1 MVKPYLSLFIMAL
14 RINLKPF
21 MDYLATIQQ
30 PIMQELEDFGN
41 YFKQQFTSNVEL
53 LNRALSYVSESAGK
67 LMRPTLVLLV
77 AKSLGKVDERTFAAA
92 TAMELLHSASLLHD
106 DVIDESDKRRG
117 RPSLNSKFN
126 NNIAVLTGDYLF
138 SQALNS
144 TAKTGD
150 IRIIEQLAIL
160 GKELSRGEVLQV
172 ELEQEGTYSEDNYF
186 KVIYNKTASLFVC
199 SSLCAVYSVGG
210 KDEYAP
216 AFENFGKCV
225 GICFQI
231 KDDIFDYFNNDI
243 GKPTGSDMREGK
255 ITLPA
260 LYVLNNS
267 ENEALVPIKKK
278 LSSGVS
284 LDEKEIE
291 TLIDIAKNEG
301 GVEYANQC
309 IERYRAEAIESLPKD
324 ISPELR
330 DALIAYLDYTIS
342 RTK

>member
-1 MVKPYLSLFIMAL
+1 
-14 RINLKPF
+14 
-21 MDYLATIQQ
+21 MDYLATIQA
-30 PIMQELEDFGN
+30 PIMQEIDDFSI

-53 LNRALSYVSESAGK
+53 LNTALSYISESPGK
-67 LMRPTLVLLV
+67 LMRPMLVLLI
-77 AKSLGKVDERTFAAA
+77 AKSLGRVSEQAFAAA
-92 TAMELLHSASLLHD
+92 SAMELLHSASLLHD

-117 RPSLNSKFN
+117 RPSLNVTFN

-144 TAKTGD
+144 AAKTGD
-150 IRIIEQLAIL
+150 IRIIEELAKL
-160 GKELSRGEVLQV
+160 GKELSSGEVLQV
-172 ELEQEGTYSEDNYF
+172 ELEQEGTYSEENYF

-199 SSLCAVYSVGG
+199 SALCAVYSVGG
-210 KDEYAP
+210 KDEYAS
-216 AFENFGKCV
+216 AFENYGKCV

-267 ENEALVPIKKK
+267 RNPLLVPIKEK
-278 LSSGVS
+278 LSSGTN

-301 GVEYANQC
+301 GVEYANSC
-309 IERYRAEAIESLPKD
+309 IEKYRAEAIASLPDD
-324 ISPELR
+324 ISPDLH
-330 DALIAYLDYTIS
+330 DALVAYMDYVINRS
-342 RTK
+342 K

>member
-1 MVKPYLSLFIMAL
+1 
-14 RINLKPF
+14 
-21 MDYLATIQQ
+21 MDYLATIQA
-30 PIMQELEDFGN
+30 PIKQEIDDFGI
-41 YFKQQFTSNVEL
+41 YFKQQFTSNIGL
-53 LNRALSYVSESAGK
+53 LNSALSYVSESAGK
-67 LMRPTLVLLV
+67 LMRPMLVLLI
-77 AKSLGKVDERTFAAA
+77 AKSLGKVTERAFAAA
-92 TAMELLHSASLLHD
+92 SAMELLHSASLLHD

-117 RPSLNSKFN
+117 RPSLNITFN

-138 SQALNS
+138 SQALNNA
-144 TAKTGD
+144 AKTGD
-150 IRIIEQLAIL
+150 IRIIEELAKL
-160 GKELSRGEVLQV
+160 GKELSSGEVLQV
-172 ELEQEGTYSEDNYF
+172 ELEQEGTYSEENYF

-267 ENEALVPIKKK
+267 NNPSLAPIKEK
-278 LSSGVS
+278 LSSGIN
-284 LDEKEIE
+284 LDENEIE
-291 TLIDIAKNEG
+291 ILIEIAKSEG
-301 GVEYANQC
+301 GVEYANAC
-309 IERYRAEAIESLPKD
+309 IAKYRAQAIASLPSD
-324 ISPELR
+324 IAPELR
-330 DALIAYLDYTIS
+330 DALVAYMDYTIS

>member
-1 MVKPYLSLFIMAL
+1 MRKPF
-14 RINLKPF
+14 F
-21 MDYLATIQQ
+21 MDYLTTIQA
-30 PIMQELEDFGN
+30 PIRQEIDDFSI
-41 YFKQQFTSNVEL
+41 YFKQQFTSNISL
-53 LNRALSYVSESAGK
+53 LNSALSYVSESAGK
-67 LMRPTLVLLV
+67 LMRPMLVLLI
-77 AKSLGKVDERTFAAA
+77 AKSLGKVSERAFAAA
-92 TAMELLHSASLLHD
+92 SAMELLHSASLLHD

-117 RPSLNSKFN
+117 RPSLNIAFN

-138 SQALNS
+138 SQALNNA
-144 TAKTGD
+144 AKTCD
-150 IRIIEQLAIL
+150 IRIIEELAKL
-160 GKELSRGEVLQV
+160 GKELSSGEVLQV
-172 ELEQEGTYSEDNYF
+172 ELEQEGTYSEENYF

-267 ENEALVPIKKK
+267 KNPALEPIKEK
-278 LSSGVS
+278 LSTGIN

-291 TLIDIAKNEG
+291 ILIGIAKNEG
-301 GVEYANQC
+301 GVEYANAC
-309 IERYRAEAIESLPKD
+309 IEKYRAEAVTSLPKD
-324 ISPELR
+324 IAPELH
-330 DALIAYLDYTIS
+330 DALVAYMDYVIN
-342 RTK
+342 RNK

>member
-1 MVKPYLSLFIMAL
+1 MAL

-53 LNRALSYVSESAGK
+53 LNRALSYVGESAGK

-150 IRIIEQLAIL
+150 IRIIEQLAKL
-160 GKELSRGEVLQV
+160 GKELSSGEVLQV

-199 SSLCAVYSVGG
+199 SSLCAVYSVGS

-278 LSSGVS
+278 LSGGVN

-309 IERYRAEAIESLPKD
+309 IERYRSEAIESLPKD

>member
-1 MVKPYLSLFIMAL
+1 
-14 RINLKPF
+14 
-21 MDYLATIQQ
+21 MDYLATIQT
-30 PIMQELEDFGN
+30 PIRHDVDDFSI

-53 LNRALSYVSESAGK
+53 LNSALSYVSESAGK
-67 LMRPTLVLLV
+67 LMRPMLVLLV
-77 AKSLGKVDERTFAAA
+77 AKSLGNVTERAFAAA
-92 TAMELLHSASLLHD
+92 SAMELLHSASLLHD

-117 RPSLNSKFN
+117 RPSLNIAFN

-138 SQALNS
+138 SQALNNA
-144 TAKTGD
+144 AKTGD
-150 IRIIEQLAIL
+150 IRIIKELAKL
-160 GKELSRGEVLQV
+160 GKELSSGEVMQV
-172 ELEQEGTYSEDNYF
+172 ELEKEGTYSEENYF

-199 SSLCAVYSVGG
+199 SALCAVYSVGG

-216 AFENFGKCV
+216 AFENYGKCV

-267 ENEALVPIKKK
+267 NNPAIAPIKEK
-278 LSSGVS
+278 LSSGIN

-291 TLIDIAKNEG
+291 TLIEIAKNEG
-301 GVEYANQC
+301 GVEYANEC
-309 IERYRAEAIESLPKD
+309 IEKYRAEAIDSLPKD

-330 DALIAYLDYTIS
+330 DALVAYMDYVIN
-342 RTK
+342 RNK

>member
-1 MVKPYLSLFIMAL
+1 MA
-14 RINLKPF
+14 
-21 MDYLATIQQ
+21 Q
-30 PIMQELEDFGN
+30 LEE
-41 YFKQQFTSNVEL
+41 EL
-53 LNRALSYVSESAGK
+53 LAISQTPTMLITQIGTHLVKAGGKRLRPALYFLAAHSREEKVENLQSLAIALELIHMA
-67 LMRPTLVLLV
+67 TLV
-77 AKSLGKVDERTFAAA
+77 
-92 TAMELLHSASLLHD
+92 HD

-117 RPSLNSKFN
+117 RPSLNIKFN

-138 SQALNS
+138 SQALNNA
-144 TAKTGD
+144 AKTGD
-150 IRIIEQLAIL
+150 IRIIEELARI
-160 GKELSRGEVLQV
+160 GKELSSGEVLQV
-172 ELEQEGTYSEDNYF
+172 ELEQEGTYSEENYF

-210 KDEYAP
+210 KDEYAS

-267 ENEALVPIKKK
+267 KNPAIAPIKEK
-278 LSSGVS
+278 LSGGIN
-284 LDEKEIE
+284 LDEKDIE

-301 GVEYANQC
+301 GVEYADRC
-309 IERYRAEAIESLPKD
+309 IAKYRAEAITSLPDD
-324 ISPELR
+324 IVPELH
-330 DALIAYLDYTIS
+330 DALVAYIDYVIT
-342 RTK
+342 REK

>member
-1 MVKPYLSLFIMAL
+1 MRKPF
-14 RINLKPF
+14 F
-21 MDYLATIQQ
+21 MDYLTTIQA
-30 PIMQELEDFGN
+30 PIRQEIDDFSI
-41 YFKQQFTSNVEL
+41 YFKQQFTSNIAL
-53 LNRALSYVSESAGK
+53 LNSALSYVSESAGK
-67 LMRPTLVLLV
+67 LMRPMLVLLI
-77 AKSLGKVDERTFAAA
+77 AKSLGKVSERAFAAA
-92 TAMELLHSASLLHD
+92 SAMELLHSASLLHD

-117 RPSLNSKFN
+117 RPSLNITFN

-138 SQALNS
+138 SQALNNA
-144 TAKTGD
+144 AKTGD
-150 IRIIEQLAIL
+150 IRIIEELAKL
-160 GKELSRGEVLQV
+160 GKELSSGEVLQV
-172 ELEQEGTYSEDNYF
+172 ELEQEGTYSEENYF

-267 ENEALVPIKKK
+267 KNPALEPIKEK
-278 LSSGVS
+278 LSDGIN

-291 TLIDIAKNEG
+291 ILIGIAKNEG
-301 GVEYANQC
+301 GVEYANSC
-309 IERYRAEAIESLPKD
+309 IEKYRAEAIASLPKD
-324 ISPELR
+324 IAPELH
-330 DALIAYLDYTIS
+330 DALVAYMDYVIS
-342 RTK
+342 RNK

>member
-1 MVKPYLSLFIMAL
+1 
-14 RINLKPF
+14 
-21 MDYLATIQQ
+21 MDYLATIQA
-30 PIMQELEDFGN
+30 PIMQEIDDFSI

-53 LNRALSYVSESAGK
+53 LNTALSYISESPGK
-67 LMRPTLVLLV
+67 LMRPMLVLLI
-77 AKSLGKVDERTFAAA
+77 AKSLGRVSEQAFAAA
-92 TAMELLHSASLLHD
+92 SAMELLHSASLLHD

-117 RPSLNSKFN
+117 RPSLNVTFN

-138 SQALNS
+138 SQALNNA
-144 TAKTGD
+144 AKTGD
-150 IRIIEQLAIL
+150 IRIIEELAKL
-160 GKELSRGEVLQV
+160 GKELSSGEVLQV
-172 ELEQEGTYSEDNYF
+172 ELEQEGTYSEENYF

-199 SSLCAVYSVGG
+199 SALCAVYSVVG
-210 KDEYAP
+210 KDEYAS
-216 AFENFGKCV
+216 AFGNYGKCV

-267 ENEALVPIKKK
+267 KNPLLVPIKEK
-278 LSSGVS
+278 LSSGIN

-301 GVEYANQC
+301 GVEYANSC
-309 IERYRAEAIESLPKD
+309 IEKYRTEAIASLPDD
-324 ISPELR
+324 ISPDLY
-330 DALIAYLDYTIS
+330 DALVAYIDYVIN
-342 RTK
+342 RNK

>member
-1 MVKPYLSLFIMAL
+1 
-14 RINLKPF
+14 

-53 LNRALSYVSESAGK
+53 LNRALSYVGESAGK

-77 AKSLGKVDERTFAAA
+77 AKSLGKVNERAFAAA
-92 TAMELLHSASLLHD
+92 AAMELLHSASLLHD

-117 RPSLNSKFN
+117 RPSLNVKFN

-138 SQALNS
+138 SQALNNA
-144 TAKTGD
+144 AKTGD
-150 IRIIEQLAIL
+150 IRIIEQLAKL
-160 GKELSRGEVLQV
+160 GKELSSGEVLQV

-199 SSLCAVYSVGG
+199 SSLCAVYSVGS

-278 LSSGVS
+278 LSSGAN

-309 IERYRAEAIESLPKD
+309 IERYRSEAIESLPKD